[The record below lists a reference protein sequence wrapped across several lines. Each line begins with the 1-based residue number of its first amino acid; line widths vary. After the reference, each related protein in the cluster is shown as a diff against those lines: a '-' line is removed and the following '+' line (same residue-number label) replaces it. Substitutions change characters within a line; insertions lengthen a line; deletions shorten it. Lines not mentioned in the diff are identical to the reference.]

1 MTNRR
6 DILARIDACHAA
18 GVPITNYGILIGH
31 LHGVL
36 DQAIKP
42 FGLSL

>member
-1 MTNRR
+1 M
-6 DILARIDACHAA
+6 ARIDACRVA

-36 DQAIKP
+36 EKAIQP
-42 FGLSL
+42 FGLTL